1 MSQQLSTVQLT
12 DAFPPVVDGVSI
24 TVQNYAR
31 QLNRS
36 DMPTAVI
43 APGIWG
49 QAEDEEY
56 PVHRYL
62 SLPTIVRP
70 PYRFGV
76 PRLDPLIW
84 RKLKHLKVDL
94 VHCHSPFSASRV
106 ALRLARIH
114 QLPLVATFHSKY
126 RDDLIRAVPIRPL
139 VDRRI
144 RRIVR
149 FFENADE
156 VWIPSQSAVDTLREY
171 GYTGPV
177 RVAEPGTDM
186 APTRDAAQ
194 ARARAEQILNTNG
207 HRPVLLYVGQLV
219 WEKNLELLMRA
230 LRELWSAGSRFAM
243 AFIGEGYARADLAE
257 LATRFGLSDRICFPG
272 VVRDRDALKACYA
285 RADLFL
291 FPSRYD
297 THGLVVREAAAQRVP
312 TVFVRGSDA
321 AEGVVDGVNGFV
333 AEDTP
338 EAFARRIRTA
348 VEDPELIRSCGDQ
361 ARQTLCRPWSEVV
374 AGAAERYRELVDRI
388 R

>member
-1 MSQQLSTVQLT
+1 MSRHFATVQIT

-31 QLNRS
+31 ELNRRGVA
-36 DMPTAVI
+36 TAVI
-43 APGIWG
+43 APGVWG
-49 QAEDEEY
+49 QTDDEDY

-76 PRLDPLIW
+76 PGLDPLIW
-84 RKLKHLKVDL
+84 RRLEQLEVDL

-106 ALRLARIH
+106 ALRLASIH
-114 QLPLVATFHSKY
+114 QVPLIATFHSKY

-144 RRIVR
+144 RRVVE
-149 FFENADE
+149 FFESADE
-156 VWIPSQSAVDTLREY
+156 VWIPSQSAVGTLREY
-171 GYTGPV
+171 GYQGPV
-177 RVAEPGTDM
+177 HVASPGTDM
-186 APTRDAAQ
+186 DASPDAAN
-194 ARARAEQILNTNG
+194 ARARAEEILDTDG

-219 WEKNLELLMRA
+219 WEKNLEMLLLA
-230 LRELWSAGSRFAM
+230 LLRLRSAGSTFAM
-243 AFIGEGYARADLAE
+243 AFIGEGYASAE
-257 LATRFGLSDRICFPG
+257 LGQLARKLGLESQVRFPG
-272 VVRDRDALKACYA
+272 VIRDRDALKACYA

-297 THGLVVREAAAQRVP
+297 THGLVVREAAAQCVP
-312 TVFVRGSDA
+312 TVFVPDSDA

-338 EAFARRIRTA
+338 EAYADRIRAA
-348 VEDPELIRSCGDQ
+348 VENPDLIRACGDQ
-361 ARQTLCRPWSEVV
+361 ARRTLCRPWSEVV
-374 AGAAERYRELVDRI
+374 AGAVDRYRELIDRK